1 MMALLLLAPV
11 LTPLGLVIAL
21 WGFRWP
27 PSDWRPYA
35 TIVAALSFPLL
46 VLLSLQAIFALP
58 AGSCVERPIN
68 NIPMLIAALTI
79 VLAPTIVC
87 LAREQR
93 RFAVGA
99 ALALTPLTLFS
110 APVTMMSLA
119 GCWI

>member
-35 TIVAALSFPLL
+35 TIVAALSLPLL

-68 NIPMLIAALTI
+68 NIPMLIAALAI